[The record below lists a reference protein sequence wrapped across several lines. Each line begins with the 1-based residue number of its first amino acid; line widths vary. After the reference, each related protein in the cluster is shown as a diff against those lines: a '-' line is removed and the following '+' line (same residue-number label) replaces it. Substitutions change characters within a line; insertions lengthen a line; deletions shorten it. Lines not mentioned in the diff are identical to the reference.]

1 MILLKYVKL
10 IEALHDIEEL
20 ATCKASIK
28 FSQASYLRLHSEMI
42 LLKYV
47 YTFW

>member
-1 MILLKYVKL
+1 MTSSIITYMYN
-10 IEALHDIEEL
+10 
-20 ATCKASIK
+20 ASIK
-28 FSQASYLRLHSEMI
+28 FAQASYLRLHSEMI